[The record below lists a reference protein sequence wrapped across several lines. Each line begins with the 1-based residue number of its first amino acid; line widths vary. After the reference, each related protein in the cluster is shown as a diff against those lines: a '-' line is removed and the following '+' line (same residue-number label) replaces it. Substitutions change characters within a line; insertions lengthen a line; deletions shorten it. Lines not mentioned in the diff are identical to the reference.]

1 MFPVCCCK
9 WYQASKVQLFKS
21 LGPTAWKKIE
31 TYDSRSWS
39 SKGKFSDKG
48 NPFSESGFL
57 VEEGSLVKD
66 VCVVKEFTLSTK
78 LV

>member
-21 LGPTAWKKIE
+21 LGPTAWKNSKLTIAE
-31 TYDSRSWS
+31 AGLVKGS
-39 SKGKFSDKG
+39 SQIKVTRLVKAA
-48 NPFSESGFL
+48 FL

-66 VCVVKEFTLSTK
+66 VCVVKEFTL
-78 LV
+78 